1 MNEQNQF
8 YSKCL
13 LLKRVGIKWYE
24 CEWQSVKFKVVKW
37 GWKEGDCHFK
47 FKTFKLSEC

>member
-1 MNEQNQF
+1 MNVNGNQ
-8 YSKCL
+8 L
-13 LLKRVGIKWYE
+13 N
-24 CEWQSVKFKVVKW
+24 FKVVKW